1 MQIPK
6 NIRHQINVLGSV
18 AASTFAAWRGTSV
31 VTAAKQPAK
40 RLKLYDQEGCPHCR
54 DVREALTALG
64 LNAEIY
70 PCPKGGKRYTAQAT
84 KLTGKFQLPLLV
96 DSNTNTVLQDS
107 QAIVDYLFKTYADH
121 STPSYYQRSAV
132 RPLIGAAASAMRG
145 LRGTTARPSQPPK
158 KKLILWSF
166 ESSPYSRLVRERL
179 TELEIAYVLHN
190 IGKEQFAD
198 MGPAVRRIK
207 PGPYRPVKGG
217 LREKVLRE
225 RGRVQVPYLE
235 DPNTGAKLYE
245 SSAIIDY
252 LESHYAA

>member
-1 MQIPK
+1 VKIPK
-6 NIRHQINVLGSV
+6 AIRHQLDVLGSV
-18 AASTFAAWRGTSV
+18 ATSTLAAWRGTSV

-64 LNAEIY
+64 LNAEIF
-70 PCPKGGKRYTAQAT
+70 PCPKGGSRYVARAT
-84 KLTGKFQLPLLV
+84 EITGTFQLPLLV
-96 DSNTNTVLQDS
+96 DANTGAKLQDS
-107 QAIVDYLFKTYADH
+107 QAIVDYLFKTYGDH
-121 STPSYYQRSAV
+121 ATPAAYQRSAV
-132 RPLIGAAASAMRG
+132 RPLIGAAASAVRG
-145 LRGTTARPSQPPK
+145 LRGTTSRPSIRPK

-190 IGKEQFAD
+190 IGKEQLSD

-252 LESHYAA
+252 LESYYAG